1 MSEHDHNGKFIFGF
15 FLGGLIGALVIFFLG
30 TKEGK
35 KLEKKLELKGKDVLD
50 ELEEKLEEMEASGK
64 ELVKKGE
71 AIKERV
77 MDTLEEKKDEM
88 SEATVEK
95 IGSALEHIEKIQ
107 HQGAETTATL
117 RKRFT
122 NIPKKK

>member
-1 MSEHDHNGKFIFGF
+1 MSEHDNNGKFLFGF

-50 ELEEKLEEMEASGK
+50 ELDEKLEELEANGK

-71 AIKERV
+71 AMKEQV
-77 MDTLEEKKDEM
+77 MDTFEQKKEEMTD
-88 SEATVEK
+88 ATVEK
-95 IGSALEHIEKIQ
+95 IDTALAHIEALQ
-107 HQGAETTATL
+107 HKGAETTKNI
-117 RKRFT
+117 RRNFT
-122 NIPKKK
+122 NLPKKK